1 MKTKALWKYYT
12 GEIKKCYE
20 DVKKGNIKRN
30 IPNMLTFSRMFA
42 PIIIIPLAIFKLH
55 TLTIIFTSLF
65 ASTEA
70 LVGYLARKWHVVS
83 NLGKDLDAFVDKIFA
98 VTLLIAI
105 SLVNPYLLVL
115 VLFEFLIALINGIE
129 TYKDNKPK
137 TIIIGKFKTI
147 VLSMLIVIFM
157 INMYVD
163 VPNYILYLIYI
174 ATIILQVLTLLGY
187 LDIFL
192 KNNYN
197 RKIKYIPEEKNGKV
211 MNKLNEVLLHENDN
225 RISKQGK

>member
-1 MKTKALWKYYT
+1 MKTRELWKFYT
-12 GEIKKCYE
+12 GEIKKCYL
-20 DVKKGNIKRN
+20 DIKKGNVKRN

-42 PIIIIPLAIFKLH
+42 PIIIIPLAICRLH
-55 TLTIIFTSLF
+55 TLTIIFTILF
-65 ASTEA
+65 ALTDA
-70 LVGYLARKWHVVS
+70 LDGFLARRWGVVS
-83 NLGKDLDAFVDKIFA
+83 KLGKDLDPFVDKIFA

-157 INMYVD
+157 INLYVD
-163 VPNYILYLIYI
+163 VPNYILYSFYV
-174 ATIILQVLTLLGY
+174 ATIILQIFTFLGY

-197 RKIKYIPEEKNGKV
+197 RKIKYMPEEKNGKV
-211 MNKLNEVLLHENDN
+211 RTKLNEVLLHEND
-225 RISKQGK
+225 KPE

>member
-1 MKTKALWKYYT
+1 MKTKTLWKYYT

-20 DVKKGNIKRN
+20 DIKKGNVKRN
-30 IPNMLTFSRMFA
+30 IPNILTFSRMFA
-42 PIIIIPLAIFKLH
+42 PIIIIPVALFRLH
-55 TLTIIFTSLF
+55 ALTIIFTILF
-65 ASTEA
+65 ALTDA
-70 LVGYLARKWHVVS
+70 LDGFLARRWHVVS
-83 NLGKDLDAFVDKIFA
+83 KLGKDLDPFVDKIFA

-105 SLVNPYLLVL
+105 SLVNPYLLIL

-157 INMYVD
+157 INIYVD
-163 VPNYILYLIYI
+163 VPNYILYTIYI
-174 ATIILQVLTLLGY
+174 LTLVLQILTFLGY

-197 RKIKYIPEEKNGKV
+197 RKIKYMPEEKNGKV

-225 RISKQGK
+225 KKEK

>member
-12 GEIKKCYE
+12 GEIKKSYE
-20 DVKKGNIKRN
+20 DIQKGNIKRN
-30 IPNMLTFSRMFA
+30 IPNVLTFSRMFA

-55 TLTIIFTSLF
+55 TLTIVFTILF
-65 ASTEA
+65 ALTDA
-70 LVGYLARKWHVVS
+70 FDGFLARRWHAVS
-83 NLGKDLDAFVDKIFA
+83 KLGKDLDPFVDKIFA

-157 INMYVD
+157 INIYVD
-163 VPNYILYLIYI
+163 VKDYILYSFYI
-174 ATIILQVLTLLGY
+174 ITIILQIFTLIGY
-187 LDIFL
+187 FDIFL

-211 MNKLNEVLLHENDN
+211 INKLNEVLLHENDN
-225 RISKQGK
+225 RVDK